1 MWEFFDLSTEL
12 HFKHNLLALNL
23 NLNLQK
29 QDDLSIG
36 VVLHCVYIVEN
47 ITKSFYSF
55 SLGLPKVKKR
65 VAK

>member
-36 VVLHCVYIVEN
+36 VVLHCVYIV
-47 ITKSFYSF
+47 
-55 SLGLPKVKKR
+55 
-65 VAK
+65 